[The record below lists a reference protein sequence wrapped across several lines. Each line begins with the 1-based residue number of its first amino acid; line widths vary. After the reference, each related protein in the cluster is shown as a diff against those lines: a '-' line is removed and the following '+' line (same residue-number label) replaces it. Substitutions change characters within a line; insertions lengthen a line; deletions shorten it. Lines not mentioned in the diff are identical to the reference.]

1 MRAEELLNLLHL
13 TERLKDAT
21 RHCYTSGGRRESVAE
36 HSWRLSLM
44 AFFLRDEFPHADMD
58 KVIRMGLVH
67 DLGEC
72 FTGDIPT
79 FLKTDADRATEETL
93 LQQWVDTLP
102 EPYRAELTALYAEME
117 ARETLE
123 ARIYKALDSMEAVIQ
138 HNESDL
144 TTWSEN
150 EFQLNL
156 VYGFDKAAFSP
167 YLTEL
172 REAVLRE
179 TEEKLGHKQQAAG
192 GMRAY

>member
-13 TERLKDAT
+13 AERLKDAT

-44 AFFLRDEFPHADMD
+44 AFFLRDEFPQADMD

-79 FLKTDADRATEETL
+79 FLKTDADRATEGTL
-93 LQQWVDTLP
+93 LQEWVDTLP

-117 ARETLE
+117 ARETPE

-144 TTWSEN
+144 STWSEN

-167 YLTEL
+167 CLTAL

-179 TEEKLGHKQQAAG
+179 TEEKLRRRRQSAD
-192 GMRAY
+192 